1 MNMQSLKVVDIVL
14 LTAVVLSFMFTA
26 GESMYIVTRRWIYSA
41 VRVYLL
47 SCARK

>member
-1 MNMQSLKVVDIVL
+1 MDMQSLKVVDIVL
-14 LTAVVLSFMFTA
+14 LTAVVLSLMFTA
-26 GESMYIVTRRWIYSA
+26 SKSMYIVTRRWIYPA